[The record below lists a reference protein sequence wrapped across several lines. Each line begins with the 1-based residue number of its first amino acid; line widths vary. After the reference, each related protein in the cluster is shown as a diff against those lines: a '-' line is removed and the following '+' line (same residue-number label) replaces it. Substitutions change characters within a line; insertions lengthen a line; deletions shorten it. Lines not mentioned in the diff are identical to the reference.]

1 MADIEILK
9 DIDGLTIDTTDAV
22 FTGEH
27 LTSVLVVLFNPG
39 TTTPRATYNFQN
51 VFPDGTQQFSA
62 GALERLT
69 FAYEKVTITIGA
81 DHFSYD
87 LRAEQEVL
95 ISGPRPPASERAGAA
110 FVGDRAS
117 TRRWA
122 ACNPPRMQGKRRPAP
137 TGAPVRAA
145 QVRRR
150 RLVALAVVAL
160 LVIGTGV
167 ALMARG
173 SDTHAAAPTTVE
185 APATTAAAP
194 QRCPIRCPARARSC
208 STGPPNV
215 NKVALTF
222 DDGSC
227 DACIG
232 SVLATLE
239 QTGTP
244 ATLFPNGAYER
255 FWDPHA
261 TKIRE
266 LIASGLIDLG
276 NHTWSHNDVRTMSV
290 ATLKDELQRNED
302 WMRLNFGA
310 SSFPI
315 FRPPFGTYNDAAVRR
330 AGKWGWTTTVTWSA
344 GSRDWEGLDANAIVA
359 ELDKSV
365 AAGLDHSPAHQLRD
379 HRGGP
384 AAHHRGDSGEGP
396 ATRHAAAAARSV
408 IRPGW

>member
-1 MADIEILK
+1 MP
-9 DIDGLTIDTTDAV
+9 
-22 FTGEH
+22 GE
-27 LTSVLVVLFNPG
+27 TS
-39 TTTPRATYNFQN
+39 
-51 VFPDGTQQFSA
+51 
-62 GALERLT
+62 
-69 FAYEKVTITIGA
+69 
-81 DHFSYD
+81 
-87 LRAEQEVL
+87 
-95 ISGPRPPASERAGAA
+95 
-110 FVGDRAS
+110 
-117 TRRWA
+117 
-122 ACNPPRMQGKRRPAP
+122 
-137 TGAPVRAA
+137 TGAYRRQVRAA

-160 LVIGTGV
+160 LVLGAGV
-167 ALMARG
+167 ALMTRG
-173 SDTHAAAPTTVE
+173 SDTNAAAPTTVE
-185 APATTAAAP
+185 APATTAPAAAP
-194 QRCPIRCPARARSC
+194 LPDPVPGKGTLVFNGPA
-208 STGPPNV
+208 NV

-239 QTGTP
+239 KTGTP

-276 NHTWSHNDVRTMSV
+276 NHTWSHNDVRTMSA

-365 AAGLDHSPAHQLRD
+365 QAGSIILLHTNY
-379 HRGGP
+379 
-384 AAHHRGDSGEGP
+384 E
-396 ATRHAAAAARSV
+396 TTAAALPRIIAGIQAKGLQPVTLRQLL
-408 IRPGW
+408 GM